1 MSSVRTPKTI
11 DEYIEA
17 FPEEVQEI
25 LQKIRTT
32 IQKAAPDAQEGI
44 GYKMPAFYLN
54 DRYLVYF
61 AAYKRHIGM
70 YPVPSGDPAFNKEI
84 APYQSSK
91 GTLQFPLSK
100 TIPYRLIHKVV
111 KYRAA
116 EELAKGDTR
125 KRNRKAS

>member
-1 MSSVRTPKTI
+1 MAGIPAPGTI

-17 FPEEVQEI
+17 FPEDVQQV

-44 GYKMPAFYLN
+44 SYKMPAFYLN
-54 DRYLVYF
+54 GRYLVYF

-70 YPVPSGDPAFNKEI
+70 YPVPAGDAEFNREI

-91 GTLQFPLSK
+91 GTLQFPLNQP
-100 TIPYRLIHKVV
+100 IPYGLIRKVV

-116 EELAKGDTR
+116 EELAKGSTR
-125 KRNRKAS
+125 SKNRRGP